1 MESKQKKPV
10 LIQGG
15 GDLASGVA
23 AVLFRHGWD
32 VVITELPSPL
42 VVRRTVAF
50 AEAVWEK
57 EFKVEEIF
65 ATLCETDEE
74 VNRILKRGD
83 IAVVVDPEAA
93 IAKRMDFAALVDA
106 RMLKKDIPKTKSAA
120 LPVIGLGPGFEAG
133 VNCLAVVETNRGENL
148 GKAFYHGKAQ
158 ADTGTPAVVEGHG
171 LERVLYSPVAGEVEA
186 LVEIGE
192 WVEQSSLLA
201 KINGTEI
208 RAPFD
213 GLIRGML
220 RNGIQIK
227 EHTKLG
233 DIDPR
238 NDPGLAFAI
247 SDKALIIGE
256 GVLGVLVNL

>member
-1 MESKQKKPV
+1 METKQKKPI

-23 AVLFRHGWD
+23 AVLYRHGWE
-32 VVITELPSPL
+32 VVITELPNPL

-57 EFKVEEIF
+57 EFKVEEIS
-65 ATLCETDEE
+65 AVLCETDEDL
-74 VNRILKRGD
+74 NNSLKHGD
-83 IAVVVDPEAA
+83 IAIVVDPEAS
-93 IAKRMDFAALVDA
+93 ITKRMDFAALVDA
-106 RMLKKDIPKTKSAA
+106 RMLKKDLPKTAPET

-133 VNCLAVVETNRGENL
+133 KNCLAVIETNRGENL
-148 GKAFYHGKAQ
+148 GKALYQGRAQ

-171 LERVLYSPVAGEVEA
+171 RERVLYSPVAGVVEA
-186 LVEIGE
+186 MVEIGE
-192 WVEQSSLLA
+192 WVEQGSLLA
-201 KINGTEI
+201 RVSGVEV

-256 GVLGVLVNL
+256 GVLEVLENL

>member
-1 MESKQKKPV
+1 MHKKPV

-23 AVLFRHGWD
+23 AVLYRHGWD
-32 VVITELPSPL
+32 VVITELPNPL

-57 EFKVEEIF
+57 EFKIEEIF
-65 ATLCETDEE
+65 AALCETDEE
-74 VNRILKRGD
+74 VNHILKRGD
-83 IAVVVDPEAA
+83 IAGVVDPEAA
-93 IAKRMDFAALVDA
+93 IAKKMDFAALVDA
-106 RMLKKDIPKTKSAA
+106 RMLKKDLPKTAPDA
-120 LPVIGLGPGFEAG
+120 LPLIGLGPGFEAG
-133 VNCLAVVETNRGENL
+133 KNCLAVIETNRGENL
-148 GKAFYHGKAQ
+148 GKALYQGRAQ

-186 LVEIGE
+186 LVDIGD
-192 WVEQSSLLA
+192 WVVQGSLLA
-201 KINGTEI
+201 RINGVEV

-227 EHTKLG
+227 EHTYLV
-233 DIDPR
+233 DIYPR

-256 GVLGVLVNL
+256 GVLGVLENL